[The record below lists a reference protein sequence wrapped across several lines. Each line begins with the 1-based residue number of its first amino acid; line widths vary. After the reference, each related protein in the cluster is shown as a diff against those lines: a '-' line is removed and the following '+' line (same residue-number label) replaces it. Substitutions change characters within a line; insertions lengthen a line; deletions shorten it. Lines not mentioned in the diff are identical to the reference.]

1 MNVKAP
7 NKAGAREIYEGRR
20 DSQRYRER
28 DRGTCE
34 GGRENHT
41 VATFTS
47 IF

>member
-7 NKAGAREIYEGRR
+7 NKAGAREIYEERR
-20 DSQRYRER
+20 DNWRER
-28 DRGTCE
+28 DTCE